1 MFSSAGYFS
10 GSASCCIGMQVQ
22 QAQRP
27 KRKGVEIPITILNN
41 AASSSEVL
49 EFVRHAEIS
58 EASQAVQA
66 HETDPGHA
74 KEPNVT
80 DAIVDLIADWCM
92 SPCLDGMCWGRLT
105 MPSPVGATVHVT
117 SLWPSM
123 PSQLSTV
130 DCRFAKHVAAIFA
143 VAPPPKPNP

>member
-1 MFSSAGYFS
+1 MLAIWQGAPGCWQSRIFREMFSSAGYFS
-10 GSASCCIGMQVQ
+10 GSASCCIGMQVH

-74 KEPNVT
+74 KEAQR
-80 DAIVDLIADWCM
+80 D
-92 SPCLDGMCWGRLT
+92 RR
-105 MPSPVGATVHVT
+105 
-117 SLWPSM
+117 
-123 PSQLSTV
+123 
-130 DCRFAKHVAAIFA
+130 DCG
-143 VAPPPKPNP
+143 PYC